1 VVDAAVV
8 VVVVVL
14 VVVVVVLAPKGKGM
28 VQEADPMTI
37 FSCFGT
43 KVKRKIH
50 IILEKTA
57 KTSKKQ
63 RKFVSFISNISQQN

>member
-1 VVDAAVV
+1 MFDAAVV

-50 IILEKTA
+50 IILEKKTA
-57 KTSKKQ
+57 KTSKNNTKLYQ
-63 RKFVSFISNISQQN
+63 LYLI

>member
-1 VVDAAVV
+1 MFDAAVV

-50 IILEKTA
+50 IILEKKLQKHQ
-57 KTSKKQ
+57 KTT
-63 RKFVSFISNISQQN
+63 QNCTNYI